1 MELAPPCTTHPR
13 RRVLQDLVLL
23 LPALMLFRAMGLLV
37 RVRGDELGYGG
48 ESAYLVPVL
57 GTLRPAREQLPSP
70 Q

>member
-1 MELAPPCTTHPR
+1 MEAIDADVLRIPN
-13 RRVLQDLVLL
+13 VLQFTLLL

-57 GTLRPAREQLPSP
+57 GAIRPVKEQLPSP
-70 Q
+70 R